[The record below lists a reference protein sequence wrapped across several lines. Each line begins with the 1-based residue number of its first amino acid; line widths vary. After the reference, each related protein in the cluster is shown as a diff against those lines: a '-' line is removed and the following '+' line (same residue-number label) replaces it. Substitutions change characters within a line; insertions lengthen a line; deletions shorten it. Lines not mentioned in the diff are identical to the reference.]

1 MTVECEKCGRSFD
14 SEEALEQHMR
24 DYTHS
29 EKEDSGSLKERFMDS
44 RLSGIAMAAGFLV
57 LLGFI
62 GTSVMS
68 GPDLSRASGGDIS
81 ISAEGEP
88 FVGSENASV
97 TIAYFGDYNCSSCLM
112 FEQRTFPSLKQEVVG
127 DDVRFV
133 KKNFPVIN
141 HQSPELARAS
151 QSVWEQT
158 KDSNPEAFWEW
169 HAVMYDNQGGYGS
182 DWATND
188 RIVELSGQVEGVDAE
203 KVRKDLEDDSFSSE
217 VQEDRTEG
225 SQSGVRG
232 TPTFIIYSDETGKSR
247 TLVGPQPVSE
257 FKDAVRKVQ
266 S

>member
-14 SEEALEQHMR
+14 SEEALEQHMQ

-29 EKEDSGSLKERFMDS
+29 EKEDSGSLKDRFMDS
-44 RLSGIAMAAGFLV
+44 SIPGIATAGILLL

-62 GTSVMS
+62 GSSAMS
-68 GPDLSRASGGDIS
+68 GPDPGSSGEEIS

-112 FEQRTFPSLKQEVVG
+112 FEQRTFPSLKRDVIGEE
-127 DDVRFV
+127 VRFV

-141 HQSPELARAS
+141 DQSPELARAS
-151 QSVWEQT
+151 QEVWNQT
-158 KDSNPEAFWEW
+158 DESTRDAFWEW

-182 DWATND
+182 NWATND
-188 RIVELSGQVEGVDAE
+188 RIVELSREVDGVDAE
-203 KVRKDLEDDSFSSE
+203 KVREALEKDSYSSE

-225 SQSGVRG
+225 SRAGVRG
-232 TPTFIIYSDETGKSR
+232 TPTFIIYSSETGKSV

-257 FKDAVRKVQ
+257 FQDAVRNVQ